1 MSGSGGGGGGGFAPP
16 DTCEANVI
24 DTQLSSPKPAV
35 LAGIHVHDKLDVTV
49 QAGSGVESVVVL
61 FNGEVAGGL
70 ASPEVRSL
78 RECILRGTKYYAE
91 VTDKNEGQVKVRVRA
106 K

>member
-16 DTCEANVI
+16 DNCEAIVI

-70 ASPEVRSL
+70 AS
-78 RECILRGTKYYAE
+78 RGPQPT
-91 VTDKNEGQVKVRVRA
+91 
-106 K
+106 